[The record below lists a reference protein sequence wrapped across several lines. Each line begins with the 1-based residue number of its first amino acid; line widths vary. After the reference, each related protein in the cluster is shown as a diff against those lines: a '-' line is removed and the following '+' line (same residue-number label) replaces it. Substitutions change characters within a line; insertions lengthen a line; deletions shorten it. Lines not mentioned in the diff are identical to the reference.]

1 MPQQASQP
9 KTFLLRERNVAMA
22 IMIFLSPFLVLTVLM
37 AAMPQFAYIMPFF
50 CMSQC
55 QNRTKSNYY
64 DYINR
69 TMRYEIIS
77 NMTQN
82 LILVL
87 CLWILRKVKLNFGAI
102 NELKLVAAIIFSAYT
117 L

>member
-1 MPQQASQP
+1 
-9 KTFLLRERNVAMA
+9 
-22 IMIFLSPFLVLTVLM
+22 
-37 AAMPQFAYIMPFF
+37 
-50 CMSQC
+50 
-55 QNRTKSNYY
+55 
-64 DYINR
+64 
-69 TMRYEIIS
+69 MRYEIIS

-102 NELKLVAAIIFSAYT
+102 NELKLVAAIIFFAYT